1 MTEIS
6 ALEDRVPHYYGLV
19 PHLPRSILLG
29 KHDGEILEGHIWN
42 IREGLRDLVKSKVT
56 ETLKMLHE
64 CGVSHGDITT
74 KNIIFRTD
82 ANVKLVHFSHAALKE
97 DVEEEFIWRNCMA
110 MDECDVAEIF
120 HEVESAKVRY
130 DIRI

>member
-6 ALEDRVPHYYGLV
+6 ALEGRVPRYYGLV

-42 IREGLRDLVKSKVT
+42 IRQGFRDLVKSKVT

-74 KNIIFRTD
+74 KNIIFQTN
-82 ANVKLVHFSHAALKE
+82 ANVKLVHFSHADLKE
-97 DVEEEFIWRNCMA
+97 EVEEEFIWRNRMS
-110 MDECDVAEIF
+110 MDKCDVSEIF
-120 HEVESAKVRY
+120 DEVESAKVRY
-130 DIRI
+130 KTRI